1 MTEPTNLDLFVA
13 ELKKTGRSSYHG
25 AYFQVP
31 FRIQLHL
38 HAKVESLAKHLNSSR
53 NKVLNDLLAIA
64 LDQVYLSL
72 NLDED
77 TLHDIQVEEGRILQD
92 LLKDR
97 QSVNSG
103 DMADD

>member
-1 MTEPTNLDLFVA
+1 M
-13 ELKKTGRSSYHG
+13 
-25 AYFQVP
+25 
-31 FRIQLHL
+31 
-38 HAKVESLAKHLNSSR
+38 
-53 NKVLNDLLAIA
+53 NDLLAIA

-97 QSVNSG
+97 QSINSEIWRMTNFEVTANKP
-103 DMADD
+103 MASLDEAASYFKKVLQEHLDKNVTSRYLLLLLLRVD

>member
-1 MTEPTNLDLFVA
+1 M
-13 ELKKTGRSSYHG
+13 
-25 AYFQVP
+25 
-31 FRIQLHL
+31 HL
-38 HAKVESLAKHLNSSR
+38 HAKVESLTKHLNSSR

-97 QSVNSG
+97 QSINSG

>member
-1 MTEPTNLDLFVA
+1 M
-13 ELKKTGRSSYHG
+13 
-25 AYFQVP
+25 
-31 FRIQLHL
+31 HL

-77 TLHDIQVEEGRILQD
+77 TLHDIQVEEARILQD

-97 QSVNSG
+97 QSINSG

>member
-1 MTEPTNLDLFVA
+1 MIF
-13 ELKKTGRSSYHG
+13 
-25 AYFQVP
+25 
-31 FRIQLHL
+31 
-38 HAKVESLAKHLNSSR
+38 
-53 NKVLNDLLAIA
+53 LAIA

-97 QSVNSG
+97 QSINSG